1 MSPKPWEN
9 AEGYAD
15 PTAYAALTNI
25 QVEESAALDAR
36 VNTLIKVLKYIITVS
51 GFEMVNRIELRDK
64 KSGRCFR

>member
-36 VNTLIKVLKYIITVS
+36 VNTLIKVLKYIIAAS